1 MDQRQN
7 LMQAVRG
14 AVDVTPSASRLTNS
28 LRDIGYD
35 FVSAVAD
42 VVDNSISAE
51 ASRIDIELCYDG
63 PNSYVVIADD
73 GEGMT
78 GDSLIEALRFGSRR
92 PYGEGE
98 LGRYGLGLKT
108 ASLSQCR
115 RVTVVTRRSPVRR
128 RISAKT
134 LDLTHVEKSDR
145 WEVVEPHPETSA
157 FRALEWLD
165 ISPGTVVVWE
175 ELDRVLA
182 DNNLTGGWAR
192 RRLDNL
198 AERTA
203 DHLSMVFHR
212 FLERTAGSDPI
223 IITVNG
229 RKLDPWNPFAP
240 DEQFGVKLPV
250 RQYEIWNGSEVGQV
264 SLAAYVLPARCLFS
278 SLAEFERLSGPAKW
292 NRQQGLYVYRADRL
306 IQSGGW
312 CGIRGID
319 EHTKLARAALDF
331 SPELDETFQINVAK
345 MRVQLP
351 LDIRALIEPHI
362 SDLCQ
367 KAQEMYRRDLR
378 EGKSKDTE
386 EIDPARV
393 KSADTSAIGAAIL
406 SAALATGH
414 AQAIDSII
422 RYLERESPEVVSS
435 LGW

>member
-1 MDQRQN
+1 MDERTN
-7 LMQAVRG
+7 LSVTDRG

-51 ASRIDIELCYDG
+51 ASRVDIELCFDG
-63 PNSYVVIADD
+63 PDSYVIIADD

-78 GDSLIEALRFGSRR
+78 GDALIEALRFGSRR
-92 PYGEGE
+92 QYGGGE

-134 LDLTHVEKSDR
+134 LDLSHVERSDR
-145 WEVVEPHPETSA
+145 WEVVEPLPDTSA

-165 ISPGTVVVWE
+165 TSPGTVVIWE
-175 ELDRVLA
+175 VLDRVLS
-182 DNNLTGGWAR
+182 DGNLSGGWAR

-198 AERTA
+198 SERTA

-212 FLERTAGSDPI
+212 FLERMAGSDPL

-229 RKLDPWNPFAP
+229 RKLEPWNPFAP
-240 DEQFGVKLPV
+240 DEQFGVQLPV
-250 RQYEIWNGSEVGQV
+250 RRYEIWNGSESGQV
-264 SLAAYVLPARCLFS
+264 SLTGYVLPARSLFS
-278 SLAEFERLSGPAKW
+278 SLAEFDRLSGPAKW
-292 NRQQGLYVYRADRL
+292 NRQQGLYVYRADRM

-351 LDIRALIEPHI
+351 LDIRSLIEPHI

-378 EGKSKDTE
+378 EGSGTDPTQAE
-386 EIDPARV
+386 PARM
-393 KSADTSAIGAAIL
+393 KSADVSAIGAAIL

-422 RYLERESPEVVSS
+422 RHLERESPDVISS